1 MNKFG
6 EIEILAPICN
16 PETLSDGRGAIFSWI
31 PDQDIKEYTL
41 LFFNKDKIRGNHYH
55 PEFIEYFLVIDGVIS
70 LTTTDPL
77 TGTNISTIGGAGFCF
92 KTPKLIPH
100 MVRAITEAKCLS
112 LITKPWDTCDNPIIY
127 QDMQ

>member
-6 EIEILAPICN
+6 EIEILSPICN

-31 PDQDIKEYTL
+31 PDEVIKEFTL
-41 LFFNKDKIRGNHYH
+41 LYFHKDKVRGNHYH

-77 TGTNISTIGGAGFCF
+77 TGKNISTIGGAGFCF

-100 MVRAITEAKCLS
+100 MVRAITDAKCLS
-112 LITKPWDTCDNPIIY
+112 LITKPWESCENPIVY
-127 QDMQ
+127 HDLQ